1 MTMAASSSTLPSS
14 AETASQIKSLLK
26 EIVEDRSDAARLDEL
41 RRIFA
46 RLIQAGQLE
55 LHAPKTSSSSTS
67 TSTTKSTKSA
77 KQKWQHFLVRSHKTM
92 VSQLCRRIHQ
102 GKRTA
107 VRTFWG
113 VVATSPTKSNN
124 GLYSLIDT
132 ELLNQWVDAMS
143 LWPDSLQGDQS
154 VRHAVETEF
163 LHPYTDVQYY
173 TMVAVAR
180 TAQQVYQKQKQQQS
194 KRRGEAENTDTDAT
208 STSTSTTNEQAER
221 LMELLMMIPIAD
233 SQSDL
238 DQRSGYLFPPPAEG
252 VPESHVEKNSEDSDG
267 EESSEDEEDDDDESE
282 EEDDGPPRKKSKND
296 KKKTNLKNRFMFE
309 KHQAH
314 RRVWSK
320 AWLAV
325 LKLALPATALKAA
338 LRFLPEHVLPNVAN
352 PLRFADFFMAAY
364 NHTGV
369 VSVLALDGLFLLMTE
384 AGLEYPDFYK
394 QLYKLIT
401 PSLFYVKYRIKF
413 FRLLDKCLSR
423 NEMLPAHVVAAF
435 VKRLVRS
442 SLNAPVP
449 VILFVLALTSN
460 LLRKHPESACLVH
473 RDGSELEDGFDAAT
487 DDPEQAG
494 ALQSS
499 LWELGA
505 LAKHFYPAV
514 VTLAKSV
521 GRPEEDKA
529 PMHNLEDFL
538 GQTYKSLFEQERKRM
553 QRKSKTPLTFQK
565 PDSLFSATDV
575 FAGILA
581 VPGQQQ

>member
-1 MTMAASSSTLPSS
+1 MVALSTVPTS
-14 AETASQIKSLLK
+14 AETATKIKTLLK

-41 RRIFA
+41 RRVFA

-55 LHAPKTSSSSTS
+55 LHAPNSASTS
-67 TSTTKSTKSA
+67 KSTSA
-77 KQKWQHFLVRSHKTM
+77 KHKWQRFLVQSHKIM
-92 VSQLCRRIHQ
+92 VSQLCRRIQQ

-107 VRTFWG
+107 VRTLWG

-132 ELLNQWVDAMS
+132 ELLNQWVDAMRQ
-143 LWPDSLQGDQS
+143 WPDSLQGDQS

-173 TMVAVAR
+173 TMVAV
-180 TAQQVYQKQKQQQS
+180 TSIAQQVYQQQKQRKES
-194 KRRGEAENTDTDAT
+194 KRQDEHVDTTPD
-208 STSTSTTNEQAER
+208 QAER
-221 LMELLMMIPIAD
+221 LMELLMMIPIAT
-233 SQSDL
+233 SQNDL
-238 DQRSGYLFPPPAEG
+238 DQSGGYLFPPPKDAE
-252 VPESHVEKNSEDSDG
+252 PDSKKNSENSDSD
-267 EESSEDEEDDDDESE
+267 ESSEDEEEEDDDESA
-282 EEDDGPPRKKSKND
+282 DGPPRKKSKTD
-296 KKKTNLKNRFMFE
+296 KEKLKRKNRFMFE
-309 KHQAH
+309 KLQAH
-314 RRVWSK
+314 RRLWSK

-325 LKLALPATALKAA
+325 LKLPLPAAALKQA

-352 PLRFADFFMAAY
+352 PLRFADFFMSAY

-369 VSVLALDGLFLLMTE
+369 VSILALDGLFLLMTE
-384 AGLEYPDFYK
+384 GGLEYPDFYK

-423 NEMLPAHVVAAF
+423 NEMLPAHVIAAF
-435 VKRLVRS
+435 AKRLVRS

-449 VILFVLALTSN
+449 GILFVLALTSN
-460 LLRKHPESACLVH
+460 LLRKHPEAACLVH
-473 RDGSELEDGFDAAT
+473 RDGSELEDGFDAGT

-505 LAKHFYPAV
+505 LERHCYPAV

-529 PMHNLEDFL
+529 PMHHLEDFL

-553 QRKSKTPLTFQK
+553 KLKRKTPLTFHK
-565 PDSLFSATDV
+565 PESLFNESGI

-581 VPGQQQ
+581 VPGQQS